1 MPACCSNPLSSYV
14 QIGHLNLIGAWTAS
28 DFGRLAAIGEAP
40 QRGQLTSR
48 VSVSITA

>member
-1 MPACCSNPLSSYV
+1 MPACRRNPLSSYLQV
-14 QIGHLNLIGAWTAS
+14 GHLNLIGAWTAF
-28 DFGRLAAIGEAP
+28 DFGRLAAIGQAP